1 MKSKNY
7 IVVGVLALLG
17 VIALYFIYQ
26 KLNPKELPEN
36 LIESAGRIDGDLILL
51 NAKYPGR
58 IEEIRVEDGSRVKK
72 GDIVARLGSSEMQ
85 ARLEQAT
92 AQERALQRA
101 LNGGR
106 KELEMLEQTLPNSV
120 QKAYKA
126 FRIARAQIAE
136 LTAAIESLKLAV
148 NQDEKDYRRFQT
160 MFEEKLI
167 EKHKVELAKLKY
179 ESGRKQ
185 LHALQKKQDQ
195 AQSSAKIASLNT
207 RDAKIALLKIEIYRE
222 KLKADEDRL
231 KAARAARNEVEA
243 MLSEMT
249 LTSPIDGFVVDK
261 TAQLGEV
268 VGAGMPVASLID
280 PEALYLKIFVDTM
293 QNGKLKIGDK
303 ALIFL
308 DTYPDRPIPAKVV
321 RIAQKAEFT
330 PKEVSVRSDR
340 IQRVFAV
347 DLKPERPE
355 PLLKLGIPAIGVV
368 SIDSKGLPE
377 SLEELPPL

>member
-1 MKSKNY
+1 MKFKNY
-7 IVVGVLALLG
+7 IVIGVLALLG
-17 VIALYFIYQ
+17 SVALFFIYQ

-58 IEEIRVEDGSRVKK
+58 IEEIRVEDGSQVRR
-72 GDIVARLGSSEMQ
+72 GDIVARLRSDEMQ
-85 ARLEQAT
+85 ARVAQAA
-92 AQERALQRA
+92 AQQQALQRA
-101 LNGGR
+101 LNAGR

-126 FRIARAQIAE
+126 SKIAEAQIAE
-136 LTAAIESLKLAV
+136 LTAAIEGLILTVK
-148 NQDEKDYRRFQT
+148 QDEKDYRRFQT
-160 MFEEKLI
+160 MYEAKLL
-167 EKHKVELAKLKY
+167 EQHKVELAGLKY
-179 ESGRKQ
+179 ESDRKQ
-185 LHALQKKQDQ
+185 LHALQQKRDQ

-207 RDAKIALLKIEIYRE
+207 KDAKTALLKIEIYRE

-231 KAARAARNEVEA
+231 EAARAARSEAEA

-249 LTSPIDGFVVDK
+249 LTSPIDGFVVDR
-261 TAQLGEV
+261 TAETGEV

-280 PEALYLKIFVDTM
+280 PDALYLKIFVDTM
-293 QNGKLKIGDK
+293 QNGKLKLGDR

-308 DTYPDRPIPAKVV
+308 DTYPDTPFAARVV
-321 RIAQKAEFT
+321 RISQKAEFT

-347 DLKPERPE
+347 DLKPERPD
-355 PLLKLGIPAIGVV
+355 PLLKLGIPAIGVI
-368 SIDSKGLPE
+368 STDGKGLPE
-377 SLEELPPL
+377 SLDELPPL

>member
-1 MKSKNY
+1 MKFKNY
-7 IVVGVLALLG
+7 IVIGVLALLG
-17 VIALYFIYQ
+17 SVALFFIYQ

-72 GDIVARLGSSEMQ
+72 GDIVARLGSREMQ
-85 ARLEQAT
+85 ARVAQAT
-92 AQERALQRA
+92 AQQQALQSA
-101 LNGGR
+101 LNAGR
-106 KELEMLEQTLPNSV
+106 KELEMLERTLPNSV
-120 QKAYKA
+120 QKAYKSYT
-126 FRIARAQIAE
+126 IAEAQIAE
-136 LTAAIESLKLAV
+136 LTAAIESLKLTV
-148 NQDEKDYRRFQT
+148 KQDEKDYRRFQT
-160 MFEEKLI
+160 MYEAKLL
-167 EKHKVELAKLKY
+167 EQHKVELSKLKY

-185 LHALQKKQDQ
+185 LHAQQQKLDQ

-207 RDAKIALLKIEIYRE
+207 KDAKTALLKIEIYRE

-231 KAARAARNEVEA
+231 KAAKAARSEAEA
-243 MLSEMT
+243 MLAEMT
-249 LTSPIDGFVVDK
+249 LTSPIDGFVVDR
-261 TAQLGEV
+261 TAEAGEV

-280 PEALYLKIFVDTM
+280 PNKLYLKIFVDTM
-293 QNGKLKIGDK
+293 QNGKLKLGDK

-308 DTYPDRPIPAKVV
+308 DTYPDTPFAAKVV

-347 DLKPERPE
+347 DLKPERPD
-355 PLLKLGIPAIGVV
+355 PLLKLGIPAIGVI
-368 SIDSKGLPE
+368 STDGNGLPE
-377 SLEELPPL
+377 SLDELPPL

>member
-1 MKSKNY
+1 VKFKNY
-7 IVVGVLALLG
+7 IVIGVLALLG
-17 VIALYFIYQ
+17 SVALFFIYQ

-58 IEEIRVEDGSRVKK
+58 IEEIRVEDGSQVRR
-72 GDIVARLGSSEMQ
+72 GDIVARLRSDEMQ
-85 ARLEQAT
+85 ARVAQAA
-92 AQERALQRA
+92 AQQQALQRA
-101 LNGGR
+101 LNAGR

-126 FRIARAQIAE
+126 SKIAEAQIAE
-136 LTAAIESLKLAV
+136 LTAAIEGLILTVK
-148 NQDEKDYRRFQT
+148 QDEKDYRRFQT
-160 MFEEKLI
+160 MYEAKLL
-167 EKHKVELAKLKY
+167 EQHKVELAGLKY
-179 ESGRKQ
+179 ESDRKQ
-185 LHALQKKQDQ
+185 LHALQQKRDQ

-207 RDAKIALLKIEIYRE
+207 KDAKTALLKIEIYRE

-231 KAARAARNEVEA
+231 EAARAARSEAEA

-249 LTSPIDGFVVDK
+249 LTSPIDGFVVDR
-261 TAQLGEV
+261 TAETGEV

-280 PEALYLKIFVDTM
+280 PDALYLKIFVDTM
-293 QNGKLKIGDK
+293 QNGKLKLGDR

-308 DTYPDRPIPAKVV
+308 DTYPDTPFAARVV
-321 RIAQKAEFT
+321 RISQKAEFT

-347 DLKPERPE
+347 DLKPERPD
-355 PLLKLGIPAIGVV
+355 PLLKLGIPAIGVI
-368 SIDSKGLPE
+368 STDGKGLPE
-377 SLEELPPL
+377 SLDELPPL